1 MIPRPLVAGV
11 VHLTMLE
18 MVKIAVLVSGRG
30 SNLQAIIASIKQ
42 NKINAG
48 IAIVISD
55 IQNALALEKAK
66 KNGIKTLFVDPN
78 RFKTK
83 ESFYEYII
91 EILKKEQVNLIC
103 LAGFMRILPKLFI
116 RQYKNRIINIHPS
129 LLPSFP
135 GLNAQKKA
143 LDSGVKFS
151 GCTVHFVDEGVDTG
165 PIIIQAVVSVLDKDT
180 VESLSKR
187 ILKEEHRIYPLAIKA
202 FIKQEFVCK
211 EKKVIWKK

>member
-1 MIPRPLVAGV
+1 MAGV